1 MAIIEVAR
9 FKLKE
14 DVDEKTFLETE
25 KALANGQ
32 IRQQP
37 GFISREAAK
46 GENGENGEWVI
57 ILHWES
63 AADSEAWRPKFMQD
77 ANGQAFASLLD
88 RSSMKQDRYQAIAF

>member
-1 MAIIEVAR
+1 MAIVEVAR

-14 DVDEKTFLETE
+14 GADENTFLAAE
-25 KALANGQ
+25 KALAAGQ

-46 GENGENGEWVI
+46 GENGEWVI

-63 AADSEAWRPKFMQD
+63 LAEAEAWSPKFMQD
-77 ANGQAFASLLD
+77 PNGQAFAAQLD
-88 RSSMKQDRYQAIAF
+88 FSSMKQDRYQVVKP